1 MPRWRS
7 IPLGLLLTLA
17 MAPRSRAEPLSSFG
31 VQKVESLLTS
41 TLPCLGCHTLHG
53 KGGRLAP
60 ELSTVRQ
67 RRSAEYIG
75 AMLRDPQ
82 AVVPGT
88 QMPRPMLAD
97 RTRALLLRYLG
108 GSETTGPVAPTP
120 TGASSSG
127 PELYARFCSS
137 CHGLEGRGDGP
148 NATALPVRPSNHTD
162 GARLALRSDDALYD
176 TIAGGGAIMNR
187 SPRMPAFG
195 ATLDPTQITA
205 LVRHLRT
212 LCRCEGPAWS
222 R

>member
-1 MPRWRS
+1 MPRS
-7 IPLGLLLTLA
+7 LLIALGLMLA
-17 MAPRSRAEPLSSFG
+17 PLMASRGEAEPLSSFG
-31 VQKVESLLTS
+31 VQKAESLLTG

-53 KGGRLAP
+53 KGGRIAP

-67 RRSAEYIG
+67 RRSAEYIA

-88 QMPRPMLAD
+88 QMPRPMLAE

-108 GSETTGPVAPTP
+108 GSEETARSVAPTP
-120 TGASSSG
+120 SNASSG
-127 PELYARFCSS
+127 AELYARFCSS
-137 CHGLEGRGDGP
+137 CHGLDGRGDGP

-162 GARLALRSDDALYD
+162 GARMALRSDDALYD

-195 ATLDPTQITA
+195 ATLAPTQITA
-205 LVRHLRT
+205 LVQHLRT
-212 LCRCEGPAWS
+212 LCRCQGPAWS